1 MNLLGE
7 VSSGQQVIGSD
18 GGMIG
23 TVVGVEG
30 DVIAV
35 QGAAEHGSGHH
46 HVPADWIDHVDTHV
60 HLNRTAS
67 LARETWTT
75 HAQDQGAGHSQGR
88 GASGTESVAAAAPMP
103 RRSEGKKGSW
113 LPWLMLA
120 ILVLIALVVLFRGL
134 AYQNDSSTSRPDA
147 ATESDTAR

>member
-1 MNLLGE
+1 MNGLGE
-7 VSSGQQVIGSD
+7 VRSGQQVIGSD

-46 HVPADWIDHVDTHV
+46 HVPADWIDHVDSHV
-60 HLNRTAS
+60 HLNRTAA

-75 HAQDQGAGHSQGR
+75 HAQDR
-88 GASGTESVAAAAPMP
+88 GAADRQGSAPAAAAAAPIP
-103 RRSEGKKGSW
+103 HRTEGRKGSW

-134 AYQNDSSTSRPDA
+134 AYQDDPSTSQPNP

>member
-1 MNLLGE
+1 MNGLSE
-7 VSSGQQVIGSD
+7 VRSGQQVLGSD

-23 TVVGVEG
+23 TVERVEG

-35 QGAAEHGSGHH
+35 RSAGERGPGHH

-67 LARETWTT
+67 VAWETWTT
-75 HAQDQGAGHSQGR
+75 HTHGGGSGA
-88 GASGTESVAAAAPMP
+88 ASAATAATAP
-103 RRSEGKKGSW
+103 RPTEGKKGSW
-113 LPWLMLA
+113 LPWLVLA
-120 ILVLIALVVLFRGL
+120 ILVAIAIVVLFRGL
-134 AYQNDSSTSRPDA
+134 AYQDDPSTADPNP